1 MRIESE
7 SWYVLSIFSDESKRE
22 LLIPFFEDLHC
33 GIHDMDL
40 SSEIYFQNPDKEYI
54 EKIIKENSNIRKW
67 EWRIVKKEN
76 WNESWKPFFKN
87 ISIEN
92 KVRIIPSWE
101 NNDSNS
107 EEIILQIEPGM
118 AFGTGH
124 HETTFMMIQ
133 SILKYVNSSTS
144 VLDIG
149 CGSGILSI
157 LSDKLGAKNILAID
171 NDFDVVENFKYN
183 LNLNNCS
190 IDLNI
195 DDCLTIKDFNYDVIL
210 ANINRHILLD
220 LLPLIFSESIIILS
234 GILIDDIPD
243 FKQTLNKFTIIE
255 TIKKNEWA
263 CLVIQKR

>member
-1 MRIESE
+1 MYHE
-7 SWYVLSIFSDESKRE
+7 
-22 LLIPFFEDLHC
+22 
-33 GIHDMDL
+33 
-40 SSEIYFQNPDKEYI
+40 
-54 EKIIKENSNIRKW
+54 ENSKY
-67 EWRIVKKEN
+67 
-76 WNESWKPFFKN
+76 
-87 ISIEN
+87 
-92 KVRIIPSWE
+92 
-101 NNDSNS
+101 
-107 EEIILQIEPGM
+107 
-118 AFGTGH
+118 
-124 HETTFMMIQ
+124 
-133 SILKYVNSSTS
+133 KYVDSSTS

-220 LLPLIFSESIIILS
+220 LLPLIFSESIIVLS

-243 FKQTLNKFTIIE
+243 FKHTLNKFTIIE